1 MAISKDPVTFNVDGA
16 TYEGMFVRDS
26 KSTGDQ
32 PCILILHHWAGRKD
46 DMIAFG
52 EDIANWGYKAFAC
65 DLYGQGKFG
74 SNPDENRALM
84 GPLVGD
90 RALLEKRM
98 LANLETAAALP
109 GVDRNRMA
117 ANGFCFGGLCVLDLA
132 RANAPLKGVASM
144 HGLLKPRPGDGND
157 PIKPKVT
164 IFHGWDDPMAPP
176 EDVTAIGQELTARK
190 ADWQLHAY
198 GNTMHAFTTE
208 HANDP
213 DHGLQYQPVTAR
225 RAWASF
231 RDFLEEVV

>member
-1 MAISKDPVTFNVDGA
+1 MAMSKDPVTFTIDGA
-16 TYEGMFVRDS
+16 TFEGMYVRDP
-26 KSTGDQ
+26 KAGGDQ
-32 PCILILHHWAGRKD
+32 PCVLILHHWGGRKD

-52 EDIANWGYKAFAC
+52 EDIANWGYHAFAC

-74 SNPDENRALM
+74 NNPEENRALM
-84 GPLVGD
+84 GPLVED
-90 RALLEKRM
+90 RSLLEKRM

-109 GVDRNRMA
+109 GVDRGRMA
-117 ANGFCFGGLCVLDLA
+117 AVGFCFGGLCALDLA
-132 RANAPLKGVASM
+132 RANAPLKAVASM
-144 HGLLKPRPGDGND
+144 HGLLKPRPGDGSD

-176 EDVTAIGQELTARK
+176 EDVTAIGKELTARQ

-198 GNTMHAFTTE
+198 GNAMHAFTNE

-213 DHGLQYQPVTAR
+213 DHGLQYQPVVAR

-231 RDFLEEVV
+231 RDYLEEVL